1 MTNKKS
7 GRIVHSQSIPPY
19 YAVSIARFFSD
30 CKSFSGD
37 FPSKPAFSGGIFP
50 ARTGKRDA
58 AARSVPPKAFYV
70 SAPHPPHTAAQQEE
84 QQGYHHP

>member
-7 GRIVHSQSIPPY
+7 GQIVHSQSIPPY

-50 ARTGKRDA
+50 SRAGKRDA
-58 AARSVPPKAFYV
+58 AVRSVPPKAF
-70 SAPHPPHTAAQQEE
+70 
-84 QQGYHHP
+84 